1 MAARHLSAPLLRRG
15 SDSCRRNCRILKS
28 EPRFSAFGHIQ
39 NKNKNH
45 VNNINNHNNPRK
57 RTTHHP
63 LFTGVRAPAPA
74 IRYAAYSSSTVCR
87 SLHDTTTTTTT
98 TTTNG
103 NQDEQDPPSPKIPEK
118 LVSINDDNHQE
129 ILDRIPLEDVRNFCF
144 IAHVDHGKSSLTSR
158 LLEITGN
165 MGRESQKV
173 ALESARNNV
182 DADGDVDVRV
192 GGNGNG
198 NAENENDTN
207 IATNTN
213 TNDSVGGGRQK
224 RIDFSSKLHS
234 ERRDEKEQIQ
244 LLDTLAV
251 ERERGITVKASAAS
265 MLYPHPSAVGP
276 DGVLL
281 LNCVDTPGHSDFS
294 SEVTRSLSFVQ
305 GAVLLL
311 DATQGIQAQ
320 SWTVH
325 EKAKSM
331 ANPPE
336 LILAM
341 TKIDLESARPIDVAL
356 TVSEWL
362 SVDDP
367 ESIVPTSARSRI
379 GIVPLLD
386 AICQRVPPPQ
396 PLPDDKEE
404 AYGTTQQG
412 TTIEGNN
419 HPRVLRAQ
427 VVDSWYDVRGVNCIV
442 QVLSG
447 SIEEGDRIAIASK
460 TKTTGGEQP
469 TTTSSSSPSNTQSF
483 SVQEVGIVLPASRRI
498 GKLRRGQMGYVR
510 FGLRDPRQADPGTIL
525 IFQKDV
531 GKDIYIPTLNQSA
544 ASTNGNSSIGG
555 DSTSHSVLYAS
566 VHPQEEDGFEELCDA
581 VDRLAL
587 NDKGLEVTRTAD
599 TGGSSNGSESGGPFL
614 GPGLRVGFQGLLHV
628 EVFRQRLSDEF
639 GIEAVV
645 TPPKVPYHVTLLPS
659 KSNNVTEPITKVVE
673 DLEDWPAYGTKFRVE
688 EPMVEVRL
696 MAPVEYTGAV
706 MELITNKRGRD
717 LTTKTIDKNSW
728 MFEAQM
734 PWAEVVVNFND
745 MLKTATA
752 GYGSMD
758 TFEADPPLREA
769 RLSKVELFL
778 NNEAVSPL
786 SFVCHT
792 PNAQTEARIVC
803 KKLQEVLPR
812 QQFVTVI
819 QAKADGKIIAS
830 ERIRAYRKDVL
841 NKSGKMVGGGDISRK
856 KKLLEKQKQGKKRSQ
871 QSGKITLS
879 QAAFNSVIS
888 RG

>member
-1 MAARHLSAPLLRRG
+1 MATKRIFGSLLRRRSEQFYHGRHPGFLAPLQNHG
-15 SDSCRRNCRILKS
+15 S
-28 EPRFSAFGHIQ
+28 A
-39 NKNKNH
+39 
-45 VNNINNHNNPRK
+45 NPRK
-57 RTTHHP
+57 RTIRHTLFAGAPRQQP
-63 LFTGVRAPAPA
+63 LQR
-74 IRYAAYSSSTVCR
+74 AAYSHSSVGHR
-87 SLHDTTTTTTT
+87 AAPGESDGEGL
-98 TTTNG
+98 
-103 NQDEQDPPSPKIPEK
+103 PSIPER
-118 LVSINDDNHQE
+118 LVSIHDDNCEE

-165 MGRESQKV
+165 MGRESQRV
-173 ALESARNNV
+173 ALESARANAG
-182 DADGDVDVRV
+182 ADGI
-192 GGNGNG
+192 GSENGNG
-198 NAENENDTN
+198 ET
-207 IATNTN
+207 
-213 TNDSVGGGRQK
+213 G
-224 RIDFSSKLHS
+224 IDGARDPSKDDARAPPP
-234 ERRDEKEQIQ
+234 ERGDEKEQIQ
-244 LLDTLAV
+244 ILDTLAV

-294 SEVTRSLSFVQ
+294 SEVARSLAFVQ

-325 EKAKSM
+325 ETAKSM
-331 ANPPE
+331 ADPPE

-341 TKIDLESARPIDVAL
+341 TKIDLDAARPIDVAL

-386 AICQRVPPPQ
+386 AICRRVPPPG
-396 PLPDDKEE
+396 PLPDDTD
-404 AYGTTQQG
+404 GDTG
-412 TTIEGNN
+412 D
-419 HPRVLRAQ
+419 HPHLRAQ
-427 VVDSWYDVRGVNCIV
+427 VVDSWYDARGVNCLVRVI
-442 QVLSG
+442 SG
-447 SIEEGDRIAIASK
+447 SIREGDRIAIAGG
-460 TKTTGGEQP
+460 TGAEAPQ
-469 TTTSSSSPSNTQSF
+469 SPSSTQSF
-483 SVQEVGIVLPASRRI
+483 SVQEVGIVLPANRRT

-510 FGLRDPRQADPGTIL
+510 FGLRDPRQADPGTVL
-525 IFQKDV
+525 VFQKDV
-531 GKDIYIPTLNQSA
+531 GKDICIPALNQSA
-544 ASTNGNSSIGG
+544 GDGNNASASNSN
-555 DSTSHSVLYAS
+555 SVLYAS
-566 VHPQEEDGFEELCDA
+566 VHPQEEDGFQELCDA

-587 NDKGLEVTRTAD
+587 NDKGLDVKRTAD
-599 TGGSSNGSESGGPFL
+599 AGSSGSESGGPFL

-659 KSNNVTEPITKVVE
+659 KSNNLVEPITTVVE
-673 DLEDWPAYGTKFRVE
+673 DLEDWPSYGTKFRVE
-688 EPMVEVRL
+688 EPMVQVRI

-706 MELITNKRGRD
+706 MELITNKRGTD

-734 PWAEVVVNFND
+734 PWAEVVVNFHD

-752 GYGSMD
+752 GYGSLD
-758 TFEADPPLREA
+758 TSEADPPLREA
-769 RLSKVELFL
+769 RLSKVDVFL
-778 NNEAVSPL
+778 NGEPVGPL
-786 SFVCHT
+786 SFVSHT
-792 PNAQTEARIVC
+792 PNAQADARVVC

-819 QAKADGKIIAS
+819 QAKADGKIVAS

-871 QSGKITLS
+871 QSGKVTLS

-888 RG
+888 R